1 MNRVASWPPFSHD
14 AVFISVCVHAVEMGF
29 TGIFIVPVY
38 GNTMGLAGSCYLGL
52 MNILCPIF

>member
-38 GNTMGLAGSCYLGL
+38 GNTMGLALVIWG
-52 MNILCPIF
+52 